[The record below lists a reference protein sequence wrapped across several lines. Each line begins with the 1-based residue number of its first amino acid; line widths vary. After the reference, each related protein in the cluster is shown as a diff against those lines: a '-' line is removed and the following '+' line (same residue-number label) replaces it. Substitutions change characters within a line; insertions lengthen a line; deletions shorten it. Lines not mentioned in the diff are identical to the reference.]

1 MNNLNI
7 NPEKVK
13 ALKESA
19 SLSEIFNY
27 LLKKFEKVEGF
38 NDLDVDTKMDLIDTA
53 YISYFV
59 DVPGKSVATMAMA
72 LLDVN
77 ESYKKMD
84 RKNQMIVRE
93 SIKSC
98 CFLLELNDNKESKE
112 PYKALPKEII
122 EKMEFMKEWPGF
134 RPILSLLLTEEQE
147 KEWFPESNS

>member
-19 SLSEIFNY
+19 SLSEIFQY
-27 LLKKFEKVEGF
+27 LLKKFENVEGF

-77 ESYKKMD
+77 EYYKKMD

-98 CFLLELNDNKESKE
+98 CFLLELNDNKESNE

-134 RPILSLLLTEEQE
+134 RLILSLLLTEEQE
-147 KEWFPESNS
+147 KEWFPESNP

>member
-19 SLSEIFNY
+19 SLSEIFQY
-27 LLKKFEKVEGF
+27 LLKKFENVEGF

-77 ESYKKMD
+77 EYYKKMD

-112 PYKALPKEII
+112 PYKALPKEIT

-147 KEWFPESNS
+147 KEWYPESNP